1 MHVTGAEMTASALVH
16 LFLALILNTEGT
28 NCDLNNFFRFENF
41 GGASQGILGNHA
53 SFLLDPSDINSTH
66 HIWELDPD
74 LKKCETF
81 TETGDL
87 PAQCVPCLILHEICF
102 IISFFFQYFCA
113 LRSSAFQRRE
123 RLSVST
129 WGVHTQTWQMDQ
141 HLYIVHEVQ
150 QNIQGTGRTLS
161 LNPGKHKI
169 WTQDLWNEHQ
179 EDPRCPAIPDIG
191 VSVLFGIS
199 VEGKAC
205 KSMTWSIFMETF
217 YGSDEADHL
226 MELEIFCPCTVPKV
240 TKPLFLH

>member
-1 MHVTGAEMTASALVH
+1 MHLTGAEMTASALVH

-102 IISFFFQYFCA
+102 IISFFFSIFVHWGA
-113 LRSSAFQRRE
+113 LPFNAGRGSLWVPEECTHRPDRWTSICTLYMKYNKIYKEQE
-123 RLSVST
+123 EPSH
-129 WGVHTQTWQMDQ
+129 WTQANTRFELRIYEMNTRKI
-141 HLYIVHEVQ
+141 HAVL
-150 QNIQGTGRTLS
+150 LS
-161 LNPGKHKI
+161 LI
-169 WTQDLWNEHQ
+169 L
-179 EDPRCPAIPDIG
+179 
-191 VSVLFGIS
+191 VSV
-199 VEGKAC
+199 
-205 KSMTWSIFMETF
+205 
-217 YGSDEADHL
+217 
-226 MELEIFCPCTVPKV
+226 FCLV
-240 TKPLFLH
+240 FL